1 MKEIIANFTTDLSL
15 GDVPG
20 MVLRD
25 AKRCLLDTIGVAAAG
40 SRLPLSAIAR
50 DVAPM
55 LFGVSPAGSRLFF
68 ADGRTSPAGAA
79 FVNASTIDSFD
90 AHDGH
95 PLTKGHAGCGVLSG
109 LMAIADVHEDMSGA
123 EALIN
128 LIAGYEVAIR
138 AGIALHQ
145 TAPDYHTSGAWVGL
159 GIVAAS
165 ARMLNLNHSMLRE
178 GLGIA
183 EYNGPR
189 SQMMRCIDH
198 PTMLKD
204 GSGWGAMV
212 GVSAAFLAK
221 AGFTGAPA
229 LTVEEPAVEKLW
241 SDLGSRWRTSEQYIK
256 AYPVCR
262 WAQPAMEAVLQLK
275 QEHKFTAT
283 DILSIRIRTFH
294 EASRLAIW
302 NPSTT
307 EIAQYSLP
315 FPVAAL
321 LVKGQVGPDEIG
333 ETALADYEIVSV
345 AKSIEIIDDPEF
357 SRRFPAERW
366 ASASIMLRDGR
377 TLESRPAVARGSAEI
392 PFSDDEIIA
401 KFKLLMTS
409 AGCSGRVQQIVD
421 YVWGMEKEL
430 SFRKLADMIC
440 GGR

>member
-1 MKEIIANFTTDLSL
+1 MKHSVAKFAEALSL
-15 GDVPG
+15 GDVPSA
-20 MVLRD
+20 VIHD

-40 SRLPLSAIAR
+40 SRLHLSASVR
-50 DVAPM
+50 EVAPM
-55 LFGVSPAGSRLFF
+55 LFGAPPAGSRLFF
-68 ADGRTSPAGAA
+68 VDGRTSPAGAA

-109 LMAIADVHEDMSGA
+109 LMAVADVHDDISGA
-123 EALIN
+123 YGLAS

-159 GIVAAS
+159 GIVAAG
-165 ARMLNLNHSMLRE
+165 ARLLGLDSTMLRE
-178 GLGIA
+178 ALGIS

-212 GVSAAFLAK
+212 GVSSAYLAK

-229 LTVEEPAVEKLW
+229 LTTEDPIVESLW
-241 SDLGSRWRTSEQYIK
+241 SDLGSRWRLSEQYIK

-262 WAQPAMEAVLQLK
+262 WAQPAMEAAMQLK
-275 QEHKFTAT
+275 RDHKFSTA
-283 DILSIRIRTFH
+283 DIVTIRIRTFH
-294 EASRLAIW
+294 EASRLRIW
-302 NPSTT
+302 NPPTT
-307 EIAQYSLP
+307 EVAQYSLP

-321 LVKGQVGPDEIG
+321 LAKGQVGPQEISQ
-333 ETALADYEIVSV
+333 EALKDSEILAI
-345 AKSIEIIDDPEF
+345 AKSIDVIDDPEF
-357 SRRFPAERW
+357 SAKFPAERW
-366 ASASIMLRDGR
+366 ASASIALRDGR
-377 TLESRPAVARGSAEI
+377 TIESQPTVARGSAENA
-392 PFSDDEIIA
+392 FSDDEIIA
-401 KFKLLMTS
+401 KFRLLMDS
-409 AGCSGRVQQIVD
+409 AGQSARAQEIID
-421 YVWGMEKEL
+421 YVWSMEREP
-430 SFRKLADMIC
+430 SFRRLADIIC

>member
-1 MKEIIANFTTDLSL
+1 MKEIVAKFTTDLSL
-15 GDVPG
+15 GNVPEKT
-20 MVLRD
+20 LQD
-25 AKRCLLDTIGVAAAG
+25 TKRCLLDTIGVAAAG
-40 SRLPLSAIAR
+40 SRLQLSSIAR
-50 DVAPM
+50 NVAPM
-55 LFGVSPAGSRLFF
+55 LFGVSPRGARLFF
-68 ADGRTSPAGAA
+68 ADGHTSPAGAA

-109 LMAIADVHEDMSGA
+109 LMAIADVHDDMSGT

-159 GIVAAS
+159 GIVAAG
-165 ARMLNLNHSMLRE
+165 ARVLNLDRSMLRE

-229 LTVEEPAVEKLW
+229 ITVEEPAVETLW
-241 SDLGSRWRTSEQYIK
+241 NDLGSRWRISEQYLK

-262 WAQPAMEAVLQLK
+262 WAQPAMEAAMQLK
-275 QEHKFTAT
+275 REHKFTAT

-294 EASRLAIW
+294 EASRLKIW
-302 NPSTT
+302 NPQTT

-321 LVKGQVGPDEIG
+321 LVKGQVGPDEIDDA
-333 ETALADYEIVSV
+333 ALADREILSV
-345 AKSIEIIDDPEF
+345 AKSIEVIDDPEF
-357 SRRFPAERW
+357 SGRFPAERW
-366 ASASIMLRDGR
+366 ASASITLRNG
-377 TLESRPAVARGSAEI
+377 TILESRPAVARGSAEN
-392 PFSDDEIIA
+392 PFSDDEITT
-401 KFKLLMTS
+401 KFKLLMES
-409 AGCSGRVQQIVD
+409 AGHSKRVQGIVD
-421 YVWGMEKEL
+421 YVWGIEKEPSL
-430 SFRKLADMIC
+430 RRLADMIY